1 MIRWTT
7 PTLNIQ
13 INPRDIEI
21 EKVILSLFDERNCKL
36 LEFEIPQ
43 SEITDG
49 AFTVT
54 LTQEQSQ
61 MFAEKSSVVA
71 QLNIING
78 DSRLATNKQ
87 ILKVE
92 RNLHNK
98 EIEL

>member
-7 PTLNIQ
+7 PTLNIK
-13 INPRDIEI
+13 INPSDIEI

-54 LTQEQSQ
+54 LTQEQYQSNTE
-61 MFAEKSSVVA
+61 AEMPLFFIFK
-71 QLNIING
+71 
-78 DSRLATNKQ
+78 
-87 ILKVE
+87 KVKKV
-92 RNLHNK
+92 LD
-98 EIEL
+98 IVIPLCYY

>member
-13 INPRDIEI
+13 INPSDVEI

-36 LEFEIPQ
+36 LEFEIPNTKI
-43 SEITDG
+43 EDG

-61 MFAEKSSVVA
+61 MFEEKSSVVA

-98 EIEL
+98 EIKL